1 MNPKPLLSAAVIT
14 LALSGCAT
22 LNGDPIDPLEP
33 LNRKIYRFNE
43 AVDKAVLKP
52 VAQGYDAVVPRPIKT
67 GVRNFFSNL
76 GDVSVLA
83 NDILQ
88 LKLQQGVSDFLRLAF
103 NSTFGMFGLL
113 DIASEMGLRKHAEDF
128 GQTLGFWGIGT
139 GPYLV
144 LPFLGPSNFRDAV
157 GWSVDSTY
165 TDLVWQYD
173 DVSTRNPVLS
183 TRVISQRAELLGASS
198 ILEAAALD
206 PYEFLRDI
214 YLERRLSLVHDGNPP
229 EEDE

>member
-14 LALSGCAT
+14 LGLSGCAT
-22 LNGDPIDPLEP
+22 LDGDPIDPLEP

-52 VAQGYDAVVPRPIKT
+52 VAQGYDAVVPGPIKT

-76 GDVSVLA
+76 NDVSVLA

-113 DIASEMGLRKHAEDF
+113 DIASEMGLRKHEEDF
-128 GQTLGFWGIGT
+128 GQTLGYWGVGT

-157 GWSVDSTY
+157 GWSVDSSY
-165 TDLVWQYD
+165 TDLVWQHD
-173 DVSTRNPVLS
+173 DVSIRNPVLG
-183 TRVISQRAELLGASS
+183 TRVISQRAELLDASS